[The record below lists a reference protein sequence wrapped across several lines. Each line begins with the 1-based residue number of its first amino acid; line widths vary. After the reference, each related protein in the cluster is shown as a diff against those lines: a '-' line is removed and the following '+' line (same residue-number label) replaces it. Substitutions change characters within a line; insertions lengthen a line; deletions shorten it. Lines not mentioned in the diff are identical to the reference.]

1 MNICTVI
8 VTFNRKQDLE
18 KTLALYETQTMPP
31 RAILVVDNHST
42 DGTAEMLSAWQS
54 EEKDIRHIVHT
65 MSENVGGSGG
75 FYAGMEQALAQTD
88 CDWLF
93 ISDDDALPALD
104 ALEKIDAFCKKEEKL
119 ASECSVIC
127 GVVDAGDHFAVGHRA
142 RIRKSLSGQIDFPVS
157 ADEYKKEWFEID
169 FFSYIGSAIRRS
181 ALEKAGLTRKEFFIY
196 SDDFEHSLRLG
207 KQGKIVCVPS
217 AVMSHQDNNDYSRDA
232 SWRDYYA
239 TRNLLIMYREYF
251 GAWAA
256 FRRSIMRRLTG
267 LRSMNPMKMKVIGT
281 AIKDA
286 KRGVTGLHPVYR
298 PGWNPKKKG

>member
-42 DGTAEMLSAWQS
+42 DGTAEMLSAWKS

-65 MSENVGGSGG
+65 MTENVGGSGG
-75 FYAGMEQALAQTD
+75 FHAGMEQALAQTD
-88 CDWLF
+88 CEWLF
-93 ISDDDALPALD
+93 ISDDDALPAID

-142 RIRKSLSGQIDFPVS
+142 RIRKGLSGQIDFPVS

-196 SDDFEHSLRLG
+196 SDDFEHSLRLR

-239 TRNLLIMYREYF
+239 TRNLLIMYREHF

-256 FRRSIMRRLTG
+256 FKRSVMRRLTG
-267 LRSMNPMKMKVIGT
+267 LRSMNPTKMKVISAG
-281 AIKDA
+281 IKDA
-286 KRGVTGLHPVYR
+286 KRGVTGLHSIYR

>member
-1 MNICTVI
+1 MDICVVI

-18 KTLALYETQTMPP
+18 KTLSLYENQKLSP

-42 DGTAEMLSAWQS
+42 DGTAEMLSAWKS
-54 EEKDIRHIVHT
+54 EEKDIRHVVHT

-88 CDWLF
+88 CEWLF
-93 ISDDDALPALD
+93 VSDDDALPAND
-104 ALEKIDAFCKKEEKL
+104 ALWQLDDFCKREREL
-119 ASECSVIC
+119 AEQCSAIC
-127 GVVDAGDHFAVGHRA
+127 GVVDAGDHFAIGHRC
-142 RIRKSLSGQIDFPVS
+142 RIKRSFSGRLDFPVS
-157 ADEYKKEWFEID
+157 AEEYSKDWFAID

-181 ALEKAGLTRKEFFIY
+181 ALEAAGLTRKEFFIY
-196 SDDFEHSLRLG
+196 CDDYEHSLRLG
-207 KQGKIVCVPS
+207 RQGKIVCVPS

-267 LRSMNPMKMKVIGT
+267 LRSLNPTKMKVISAG
-281 AIKDA
+281 IKDA
-286 KRGVTGLHPVYR
+286 KRGVTGLHPIYR
-298 PGWNPKKKG
+298 PGWDPKKKG